1 MEISSSLSLSAIAG
15 QLGETLS
22 QLKSDRGQTNALR
35 TQFRSEGGFRITQ
48 NNSQIHTRG
57 ILVNLDIMIHN
68 PFYDWRATGSIQSVL
83 YYLALK
89 AEATAYRFPDRFVWV
104 VNRNNNTVPLMNVAR
119 DSKIQECF
127 FAQTIS
133 RVPTMATRRGALLP

>member
-1 MEISSSLSLSAIAG
+1 MLDSRGWARSASGDTAEGISWIL
-15 QLGETLS
+15 
-22 QLKSDRGQTNALR
+22 D
-35 TQFRSEGGFRITQ
+35 
-48 NNSQIHTRG
+48 G
-57 ILVNLDIMIHN
+57 ID
-68 PFYDWRATGSIQSVL
+68 DWRATGSIQSVP

-133 RVPTMATRRGALLP
+133 RVPTTATRRGALLP

>member
-1 MEISSSLSLSAIAG
+1 MEINVISPVERAKVEG
-15 QLGETLS
+15 
-22 QLKSDRGQTNALR
+22 KSYLR
-35 TQFRSEGGFRITQ
+35 ST
-48 NNSQIHTRG
+48 
-57 ILVNLDIMIHN
+57 
-68 PFYDWRATGSIQSVL
+68 QSVP

-133 RVPTMATRRGALLP
+133 RAPTTATRRGALLP